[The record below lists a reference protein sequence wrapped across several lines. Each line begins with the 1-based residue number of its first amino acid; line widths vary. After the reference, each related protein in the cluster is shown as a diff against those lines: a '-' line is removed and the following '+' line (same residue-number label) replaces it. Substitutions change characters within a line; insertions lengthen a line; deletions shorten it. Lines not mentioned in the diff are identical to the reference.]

1 MAGLN
6 YANKNASSKFTNQDL
21 AKGYVAAVS
30 TSIVVA
36 MFLRKCTANITKNA
50 KGTKLLMLNAMVGAA
65 ASASAAYCNTTLM
78 RQAEIT

>member
-1 MAGLN
+1 
-6 YANKNASSKFTNQDL
+6 
-21 AKGYVAAVS
+21 
-30 TSIVVA
+30 
-36 MFLRKCTANITKNA
+36 MFLRKCTANVTKNA